1 MAVMIYRYAT
11 EADAPTL
18 AELFAA
24 NRDDALGDQQRREEG
39 FVQGNFDA
47 AALAAMAG
55 ERGLLVADSDGRIAG
70 FLGLSAP
77 VDRGTAT
84 PPPVRA
90 LLQAQDTFRWD
101 ARPLSAVRWLLYGPV
116 VVDAAFRGQGVARGL
131 FDAALEAAAGRA
143 EALVAFIEV
152 VNRHSLLVHVDG
164 FGMHPLGNVVV
175 GERIYTIVAA
185 AVPALD
191 AA

>member
-11 EADAPTL
+11 EADVPTL

-24 NRDDALGDQQRREEG
+24 NRDDALSEQQRREEG

-55 ERGLLVADSDGRIAG
+55 ERGLLVAESDGRIAG

-77 VDRGTAT
+77 VDRETAA
-84 PPPVRA
+84 PAPVRA

-101 ARPLSAVRWLLYGPV
+101 GRPLSAVRWLLYGPV